1 MLASKL
7 SDEDYIEDQKE
18 DFLEDYFTAHSK
30 KSGKTSNHTL
40 SKLSCPRMDVKSVKS
55 ALTADSCFKNDTSV
69 LLKEYRSRFNYWL
82 FLMSKGFNILT
93 YGLGS
98 KQSVLEEFR
107 KRVLSNSCHLLIN
120 GFFPGLTIKQVL
132 TQVTSELIHHSAAFK
147 TNFEQARFIVK
158 TLQANNQSQA
168 GTRTKSEVFLI
179 VHNIDGLSLR
189 GESAQ
194 TSLSILAQSPFIHVV
209 ASIDHINAPLL
220 WDQKTLSNFNWS
232 WHDTTTYNRYIEE
245 GSYEN
250 CLLVQQTGTLG
261 IRSLVH
267 VMQGLTPNAQSL
279 FKLLAKHQLE
289 SAGRSYPGM
298 SFHDCYMKC
307 REEFL
312 VNSDLALRTHLIE
325 FTDHKLVKSH
335 KGQDGVEYLL
345 IPIDK
350 GILTQFLEQQS
361 TEE

>member
-1 MLASKL
+1 
-7 SDEDYIEDQKE
+7 
-18 DFLEDYFTAHSK
+18 
-30 KSGKTSNHTL
+30 
-40 SKLSCPRMDVKSVKS
+40 MDLKSVKS
-55 ALTADSCFKNDTSV
+55 ALTADSGYKNDTTV
-69 LLKEYRSRFNYWL
+69 LSDEYRSRFNYWL

-107 KRVLSNSCHLLIN
+107 TKALLNSCHLLIN

-132 TQVTSELIHHSAAFK
+132 TQVTSELLHHSTTFK
-147 TNFEQARFIVK
+147 TNFEHARFIVK
-158 TLQANNQSQA
+158 TLQENNHESQE
-168 GTRTKSEVFLI
+168 GTRTKSEVFLVI
-179 VHNIDGLSLR
+179 HNIDGLSLR

-194 TSLSILAQSPFIHVV
+194 TSLSILAQSPFIHIV
-209 ASIDHINAPLL
+209 ASIDHINATLL

-245 GSYEN
+245 GSYES
-250 CLLVQQTGTLG
+250 CLLVQQTGALG
-261 IRSLVH
+261 IRSLEH
-267 VMQGLTPNAQSL
+267 VTQGLTPNAQSL

-289 SAGRSYPGM
+289 SSERSYPGM
-298 SFHDCYMKC
+298 SFQDCYMKC

-350 GILTQFLEQQS
+350 GILTQFLEQS